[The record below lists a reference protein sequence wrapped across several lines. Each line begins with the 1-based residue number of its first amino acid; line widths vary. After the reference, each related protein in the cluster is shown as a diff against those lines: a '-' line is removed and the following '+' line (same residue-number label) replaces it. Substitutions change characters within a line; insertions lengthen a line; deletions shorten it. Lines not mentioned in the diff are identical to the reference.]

1 MSKKNERGF
10 TLIELFVIGVII
22 CILSTFVA
30 ISYSGVQ
37 VQNRNA
43 QRQASLDNLK
53 SVLETYYAE
62 DSRYPSLTQ
71 LNNPTWRNQNM
82 KDLNQGD
89 LQDPQ
94 WSSKVSS
101 CTVNGQVTLASK
113 PTAKCY
119 SYQATTAEGTSC
131 LSAKAT
137 CGQYTL
143 TAILEGGQKYVKS
156 SLN

>member
-62 DSRYPSLTQ
+62 
-71 LNNPTWRNQNM
+71 
-82 KDLNQGD
+82 
-89 LQDPQ
+89 
-94 WSSKVSS
+94 
-101 CTVNGQVTLASK
+101 
-113 PTAKCY
+113 TADTR
-119 SYQATTAEGTSC
+119 A
-131 LSAKAT
+131 LH
-137 CGQYTL
+137 
-143 TAILEGGQKYVKS
+143 
-156 SLN
+156 N